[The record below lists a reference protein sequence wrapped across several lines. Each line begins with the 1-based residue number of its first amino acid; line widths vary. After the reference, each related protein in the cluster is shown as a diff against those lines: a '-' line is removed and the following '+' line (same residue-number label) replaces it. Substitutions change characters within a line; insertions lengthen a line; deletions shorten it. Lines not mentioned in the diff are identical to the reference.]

1 MFKFMGTLISFS
13 KMNFLKPDYN
23 GGSISNIYGSIL
35 KNFDLNSDRKP
46 LRKSFEKT
54 QKFVLVIF
62 DAFGEKTLE
71 RGIEKGFIDKRL
83 LENFEHETITSI
95 FPSTTACAMLS
106 FYTGLTPG
114 EHGVMGFTTYVKE
127 LGTIVNMLNLS
138 HPSQEV
144 PLPLIHQNF
153 TKYISEKAVPIGD
166 MLAEKGIKGYS
177 VIPASIYDTPTN
189 QFYHRGLER
198 VKYYYPW
205 DAFQATRKILQ
216 ENENVFL
223 DLYIPTVDTLSHHYG
238 PFSPETL
245 SSASD
250 LLKLLLNSLEGIK
263 GLTLLLTAD
272 HGQTDNT
279 VSHVADDS
287 LMELLEMPP
296 WGDSRAAFMKVKDE
310 EKVRKHFEENLKG
323 FKLFTRE
330 EYLKEGFLGEYVDPR
345 FQDRLGDILAV
356 PEVPES
362 LIYSYRGPE
371 GDKDYI
377 AFKGHHGGLTE
388 EEQLVPLLIY
398 RS

>member
-1 MFKFMGTLISFS
+1 
-13 KMNFLKPDYN
+13 MNFIKPDYN
-23 GGSISNIYGSIL
+23 GGSIANIYGSIL
-35 KNFDLNSDRKP
+35 KNFGLESKRKP
-46 LRKSFEKT
+46 LKRSFDESG
-54 QKFVLVIF
+54 KFVLVIY

-71 RGIEKGFIDKRL
+71 KGLEKGFIDKEVLKR
-83 LENFEHETITSI
+83 FEHETITSI

-114 EHGVMGFTTYVKE
+114 EHGVMGFTTYIKE

-138 HPSQEV
+138 HPSQET
-144 PLPLIHQNF
+144 PLPLIYQNF

-166 MLAEKGIKGYS
+166 RLAEKGIRGYS
-177 VIPASIYDTPTN
+177 IIPASIYDTPTT
-189 QFYHRGLER
+189 QFHHRGLER

-205 DAFQATRKILQ
+205 DAFQAARKILT
-216 ENENVFL
+216 ENERVFL
-223 DLYIPTVDTLSHHYG
+223 NIYIPTVDTLSHHYG
-238 PFSPETL
+238 PFSAETL

-250 LLKLLLNSLEGIK
+250 LLKMLLNSLEGIK
-263 GLTLLLTAD
+263 NLTLLLTAD

-287 LMELLEMPP
+287 LMDILEMPP

-310 EKVRKHFEENLKG
+310 TKLRRYFEDNLKG
-323 FKLFTRE
+323 FELFTRE
-330 EYLKEGFLGEYVDPR
+330 EYIKEGLLGETVEPR
-345 FQDRLGDILAV
+345 FYDRLGDMLAV
-356 PEVPES
+356 PNVTES